1 MLTKFFFKCHA
12 LIHWNKNRT
21 QYFVLCVLP
30 IGLGLREFFYV
41 QNIIPLVVNHF
52 SPPLC
57 FSYIKMWERFRTFHF
72 FNWQSQ
78 EVTTALYCMTLCNTT
93 CLYWLNNRTRWE
105 IKIDIRFLS
114 QLFFTI
120 KLNFRSILFHD
131 NKSFCVY
138 EGKTL
143 KIEKPISKMSKI
155 CRFAKEGVQ
164 KWFVFIKQNVYN
176 IQFYC

>member
-93 CLYWLNNRTRWE
+93 CLYWLNNRAWWE

-114 QLFFTI
+114 QWVFFTV
-120 KLNFRSILFHD
+120 KLNFINILFYD
-131 NKSFCVY
+131 NKSFLDSFLR
-138 EGKTL
+138 KSTL
-143 KIEKPISKMSKI
+143 LCLLRKISENT
-155 CRFAKEGVQ
+155 KELS
-164 KWFVFIKQNVYN
+164 N
-176 IQFYC
+176 IFEMCFSILIHFLK